1 VSVLSVEHLSVKYSG
16 RPVLRDVSFSL
27 APGEVVAYLGA
38 NGSGKTT
45 TVRVLTGLLTPGNGR
60 VLVDGRAIED
70 DLVGYRRRLGYVP
83 ETADV
88 YPFLSGREYLQ
99 LVGRLRA
106 LRGEVLDERV
116 DELLETLGLGE
127 HRYQALSSYSKG
139 MRQKVLLCAA
149 LLHDPEIL
157 ILDEPLAG
165 LDVTAVMVTKALLR
179 ELAARGRTI
188 LYSTHLLE
196 VAETL
201 CRRVLILH
209 DGRIV
214 ADDSVESLRRLS
226 QQPSLEAV
234 FSARVLDE
242 SPDEIARRVIEIV
255 SSPVGG

>member
-1 VSVLSVEHLSVKYSG
+1 MLSVEHLSVKYSG

-214 ADDSVESLRRLS
+214 ADDSVENLRRLS

>member
-1 VSVLSVEHLSVKYSG
+1 VLSVEHLSVKYSG
-16 RPVLRDVSFSL
+16 RPVLRDVTFSV
-27 APGEVVAYLGA
+27 APGEIVAYLGA

-106 LRGEVLDERV
+106 LRDEVLEERI

-157 ILDEPLAG
+157 ILDEPLTG

-179 ELAARGRTI
+179 ELASRGRTI

-214 ADDSVESLRRLS
+214 ADDSVENLRRLS

-242 SPDEIARRVIEIV
+242 SPDEIARRLIEIV
-255 SSPVGG
+255 SSPAGC

>member
-1 VSVLSVEHLSVKYSG
+1 MLSVEHLSVKYSG

-165 LDVTAVMVTKALLR
+165 LDVTAVMMTKALLR

>member
-1 VSVLSVEHLSVKYSG
+1 VLSVEHLCVKYSG
-16 RPVLRDVSFSL
+16 RPVLRDVSFSV
-27 APGEVVAYLGA
+27 APGEIVAYLGA

-106 LRGEVLDERV
+106 LRDEVLDERV

-214 ADDSVESLRRLS
+214 ADDSVENLRRLS

>member
-16 RPVLRDVSFSL
+16 RPVLRDVSFSV
-27 APGEVVAYLGA
+27 APGEIVAYLGA

-60 VLVDGRAIED
+60 VRVDGRAIED

-106 LRGEVLDERV
+106 LRDEVLDERV

-157 ILDEPLAG
+157 ILDEPLTG

-214 ADDSVESLRRLS
+214 ADDSVENLRRLS

-242 SPDEIARRVIEIV
+242 SPDAIARRVIEIV

>member
-214 ADDSVESLRRLS
+214 ADDSVENLRRLS

>member
-1 VSVLSVEHLSVKYSG
+1 
-16 RPVLRDVSFSL
+16 
-27 APGEVVAYLGA
+27 
-38 NGSGKTT
+38 
-45 TVRVLTGLLTPGNGR
+45 
-60 VLVDGRAIED
+60 
-70 DLVGYRRRLGYVP
+70 
-83 ETADV
+83 
-88 YPFLSGREYLQ
+88 
-99 LVGRLRA
+99 
-106 LRGEVLDERV
+106 LRGLPRKLIRDKAAEFLR
-116 DELLETLGLGE
+116 LFGLYGD
-127 HRYQALSSYSKG
+127 RYVRLSSYSKG

-165 LDVTAVMVTKALLR
+165 LDVTAVMMTKALLR

>member
-1 VSVLSVEHLSVKYSG
+1 VLSVEHLSVKYSG
-16 RPVLRDVSFSL
+16 RPVLRDVTFSV
-27 APGEVVAYLGA
+27 APGEIVAYLGA

-106 LRGEVLDERV
+106 LRDEVLDERV

-157 ILDEPLAG
+157 ILDEPLTG

-179 ELAARGRTI
+179 ELASRGRTI

-214 ADDSVESLRRLS
+214 ADDSVENLRRLS

-242 SPDEIARRVIEIV
+242 SPDEIARRLIEIV
-255 SSPVGG
+255 SSPAGC

>member
-106 LRGEVLDERV
+106 LRCE
-116 DELLETLGLGE
+116 
-127 HRYQALSSYSKG
+127 
-139 MRQKVLLCAA
+139 
-149 LLHDPEIL
+149 
-157 ILDEPLAG
+157 
-165 LDVTAVMVTKALLR
+165 
-179 ELAARGRTI
+179 
-188 LYSTHLLE
+188 
-196 VAETL
+196 
-201 CRRVLILH
+201 
-209 DGRIV
+209 
-214 ADDSVESLRRLS
+214 
-226 QQPSLEAV
+226 
-234 FSARVLDE
+234 VLDE

>member
-1 VSVLSVEHLSVKYSG
+1 MLSVEHLSVKYSG
-16 RPVLRDVSFSL
+16 RPVLRDVSFSV
-27 APGEVVAYLGA
+27 APGEIVAYLGA

-60 VLVDGRAIED
+60 VRVDGRPIED

-106 LRGEVLDERV
+106 LRDEVLDERV

-214 ADDSVESLRRLS
+214 ADDSVENLRRLS

>member
-1 VSVLSVEHLSVKYSG
+1 MLSVEHLSVKYSG
-16 RPVLRDVSFSL
+16 RPVLRDVSFSV
-27 APGEVVAYLGA
+27 APGEIVAYLGA

-45 TVRVLTGLLTPGNGR
+45 TVRVLTGLLTPGKGR
-60 VLVDGRAIED
+60 VLVDGHAIED
-70 DLVGYRRRLGYVP
+70 DLVGYRRRVGYVP

-106 LRGEVLDERV
+106 LRDEVLDERV

-157 ILDEPLAG
+157 ILDEPLTG

-196 VAETL
+196 VAEGL

-209 DGRIV
+209 DGLIV
-214 ADDSVESLRRLS
+214 ADESVENLRRLS

-234 FSARVLDE
+234 FSARVLEE
-242 SPDEIARRVIEIV
+242 SPDEIARRVIDVV
-255 SSPVGG
+255 SSPVGC

>member
-1 VSVLSVEHLSVKYSG
+1 MLRVEHLSVKYSG
-16 RPVLRDVSFSL
+16 RPVLRDVSFSV
-27 APGEVVAYLGA
+27 APGEIVAYLGA

-214 ADDSVESLRRLS
+214 ADDSVENLRRLS